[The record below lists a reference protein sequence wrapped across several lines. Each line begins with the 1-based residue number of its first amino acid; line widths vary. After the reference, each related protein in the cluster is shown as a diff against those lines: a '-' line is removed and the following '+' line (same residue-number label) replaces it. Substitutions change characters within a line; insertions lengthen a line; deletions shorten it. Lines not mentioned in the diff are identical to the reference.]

1 MSSIFIV
8 KPMRKCNDT
17 HYANESGVLFL
28 ICASHPPVFSFFII
42 IILIPP
48 YLKRESGRTLNKYLS
63 ICRRYLASQKNK
75 HSLSLDVWFICL
87 AAVDTGKEK
96 GIWIKGILLLNT
108 YVYIYTPPPPLFFL
122 FGEGGDYTSLMERLG
137 TGRSWTHRKD
147 SGASRSRF

>member
-108 YVYIYTPPPPLFFL
+108 YVYIYTPPPPPTFFL
-122 FGEGGDYTSLMERLG
+122 VWWRGRLYESHAK
-137 TGRSWTHRKD
+137 TWNRKVVNT
-147 SGASRSRF
+147 